1 MNQTTSKK
9 HQFIRVTQ
17 IALAS
22 AAFALLAACG
32 GGGDDNNNSN
42 SSTPA
47 GGVKL
52 QVVSFGDS
60 LSDVGTYAP
69 VIQSSFGGGRF
80 TTNPG
85 EVWTQK
91 VAEYYG
97 DTLTPA
103 YLGGFGKPLV
113 AAGGYGYAQGGSDV
127 VNAQGQ
133 GWAPNNMA
141 ATTVPVVTQV
151 ANYLGAHTSFNAN
164 QLVMTRCSNGSTRD
178 RRKAS
183 RRSPLPS
190 TNRAASPGKTRASA
204 RVTEEFF

>member
-1 MNQTTSKK
+1 MNQTASRKQ
-9 HQFIRVTQ
+9 HWLRVTQ
-17 IALAS
+17 IAVAS
-22 AAFALLAACG
+22 AAFALVAACG
-32 GGGDDNNNSN
+32 GGGGSDNTS

-97 DTLTPA
+97 DTLKPA
-103 YLGGFGKPLV
+103 YLGGFGQPLV
-113 AAGGYGYAQGGSDV
+113 AAGGTDQH
-127 VNAQGQ
+127 QHH
-133 GWAPNNMA
+133 A
-141 ATTVPVVTQV
+141 A
-151 ANYLGAHTSFNAN
+151 
-164 QLVMTRCSNGSTRD
+164 CRD
-178 RRKAS
+178 RLVVHLYIARHIARHV
-183 RRSPLPS
+183 RR
-190 TNRAASPGKTRASA
+190 RR
-204 RVTEEFF
+204 R